1 MSTKKNYVVNAQ
13 IGSIH
18 KIALNDFFSRS
29 QTYEIKLTKIDHKSG
44 KYEGLFSGR
53 IKSMSYSKDFE
64 DKVLDFMDKQNKFN
78 DAVFDFMKEQKEF
91 NKEQKEFNKEIRTDI
106 KDIKSRLDVLESF
119 HRDDFKKMK
128 KSK

>member
-91 NKEQKEFNKEIRTDI
+91 NKEIRTDI